1 MKRRGL
7 AIATAVA
14 VASSGIVGANY
25 VSAKESGQE
34 ARELFS
40 PGENPNSVP
49 TVDEVFDREQAT
61 IEVQLN
67 ETQDPVKVAQEVAGK
82 YKYQFVDSTEFD
94 RFEYGLE
101 KKVKKYFAA
110 HVFDSVPSA
119 KDYFDS
125 REQAIASALRLA
137 DGSVGQPVDEI
148 VDKHVAE
155 LEQAGFS
162 FADDKAKAGWKD
174 EFSKLVHAKEKELF
188 VKDNVGKHRGVIQ
201 SVLEANANSV
211 EDPNKATL
219 TAEDLAFPFAQHR
232 DEVAEDLIEAKRAGV
247 AAVDGAQHLSDEQ
260 KTAYKAAIEAA
271 ASDSQIDELVY
282 AALDANDLEAGY
294 AKIFAQLGLTEN
306 PGFSPNEKKW
316 TSEDFANSFKQHAAN
331 EEANDLQE
339 IRDAGSAAVDGIYD
353 LTENQK
359 SAFKK
364 QIAAAGSEDAVSEI
378 VFAALDLADKQGAQ
392 EAGQDTVAAE
402 KTRVLKIFEGFSNLT
417 DQQKADFKKKVDE
430 ANTVA
435 YLQVLVEMAAQLNA
449 KQSEQA
455 GSPEPK
461 PSDDT
466 ISEETESPAKPS
478 SEFGFSNIAKGLFG
492 ATAILG
498 VIGIVFGGV
507 AHAIK
512 HFPGFEHVHNQ
523 VRETL
528 AKFGIRL

>member
-1 MKRRGL
+1 SFADDKAKAGWKDEFSKL
-7 AIATAVA
+7 VH
-14 VASSGIVGANY
+14 
-25 VSAKESGQE
+25 AKEK
-34 ARELFS
+34 ELF
-40 PGENPNSVP
+40 P
-49 TVDEVFDREQAT
+49 
-61 IEVQLN
+61 
-67 ETQDPVKVAQEVAGK
+67 
-82 YKYQFVDSTEFD
+82 
-94 RFEYGLE
+94 EY
-101 KKVKKYFAA
+101 Y
-110 HVFDSVPSA
+110 SVPSA

-137 DGSVGQPVDEI
+137 DGSVGQPVNEI

-211 EDPNKATL
+211 EDPNKAAL

-247 AAVDGAQHLSDEQ
+247 AAVDGAQHLSDGQ

-331 EEANDLQE
+331 EEAKDLQE
-339 IRDAGSAAVDGIYD
+339 VRDAGSAAVDGIYD

-359 SAFKK
+359 SAYKK

-402 KTRVLKIFEGFSNLT
+402 KTRVLKVFEGFSNLT

-528 AKFGIRL
+528 AKFGIRF